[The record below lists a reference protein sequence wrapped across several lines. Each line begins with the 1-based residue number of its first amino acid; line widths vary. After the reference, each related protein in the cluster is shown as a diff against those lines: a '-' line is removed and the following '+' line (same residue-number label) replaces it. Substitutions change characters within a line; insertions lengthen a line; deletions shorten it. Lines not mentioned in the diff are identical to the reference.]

1 MAAEDRILKILLQ
14 LKSDTTGA
22 TETTAALKSVQ
33 AEAAKTGTL
42 SIADQLKAAGA
53 QLDPLTGAFRSIT
66 QESEKAGA
74 SWIETGAS
82 MSRARNEAVTLVR
95 ELATGAGTTRTF
107 GALVGSMGLAIGGAS
122 IAVYAIGEGINRWS
136 ASIVAAAVEQAKFID
151 QIVKT
156 EEAIL
161 QLAKLADSFSK
172 IVALEEKMVSPLDQ
186 LTAKLKDA
194 QIPLGPWK
202 QVLDDLANGLA
213 IMGEGHGAFHPF
225 SDAQKAEVKELE
237 AALIKLRGGFES
249 AAVVADKTKAS
260 IDAIKAEPAA
270 QAFNEIGQKIS
281 ELSREQDT
289 LKQKL
294 ETETKPAQFAKI
306 QQAIASN
313 AQEMQ
318 LYQGIL
324 DEVTKAEEKAADQ
337 AQKWSSQLHQIDL
350 GKLDPED
357 KIKVLQTDLD
367 NANKKLQEMGIDSV
381 EAAIGVYALKVAA
394 DSTSPEVKNLATAIA
409 AVIAAERELAGAQ
422 RQADRASSAAET
434 REWTAALREVE
445 TVIQRIRQQQ
455 QLISQNPFLSADQ
468 KATASLAAYQQEL
481 VTIGTEIAK
490 IQSIQSGGLL
500 NAAQMEQA
508 HQKLQTL
515 GFDFESLKL
524 KIAGLKLPFTSEI
537 VQWANQFDSAVKQ
550 MAKALTSTLDT
561 AISGTSQALT
571 GLIFGAKNWQQA
583 FAQAAQSIV
592 QNLIQIALQYVV
604 SKIVMAA
611 IDRVTG
617 QTTGT
622 AATSAAS
629 TAAAAWSVAAT
640 SAAIASDGAAVTSGV
655 AAYIAGL
662 AVGQTAAIGM
672 SSVGGSYGGGAME
685 GGYAGDIGDSRVAG
699 FYHGGEYIFSAPAVR
714 NIGVQNLEAAHKSAI
729 GLTSP
734 AAPGSGGGGGG
745 RGGGPVINHAFFID
759 KRAALNWL
767 KDREGI
773 NTLVDVLNANAS
785 AFRR

>member
-1 MAAEDRILKILLQ
+1 MAGEDRILKILLQ
-14 LKSDTTGA
+14 LKSDITGA
-22 TETTAALKSVQ
+22 TETKAALQDVQ
-33 AEAAKTGTL
+33 ATAAKTGTL

-156 EEAIL
+156 EEAVL

-172 IVALEEKMVSPLDQ
+172 IVALEEKMISPLDQ

-225 SDAQKAEVKELE
+225 SDAQKAEVEKLK
-237 AALIKLRGGFES
+237 AALIELRGGFES

-294 ETETKPAQFAKI
+294 ETETNPAQFAKI

-381 EAAIGVYALKVAA
+381 EA

-434 REWTAALREVE
+434 REWTTALREVE

-537 VQWANQFDSAVKQ
+537 VQWANQFDSATKQ

-734 AAPGSGGGGGG
+734 AAPRSGGGGGGGG
-745 RGGGPVINHAFFID
+745 RGGGPVNNHAFFID

-767 KDREGI
+767 KDRDGI
-773 NTLVDVLNANAS
+773 NTLVDVLNANVTS
-785 AFRR
+785 LRR